1 MGKGIGDLGLSPD
14 EAWEGGTP
22 MNDGPAPLP
31 EVTSDGRW
39 DDDPEATPE
48 PDSKAGSRARIRAAR
63 MALAPSDLLNRPPE
77 RAWLLAGQ
85 TPNGWP
91 RGILPRGIVGI
102 LGGAGGVG
110 KSNAALDLAVA
121 VATGGAWF
129 DAAGLFPVAEESRGG
144 TVVILAGEDDGLEVS
159 RRLWRTL
166 RDRWPND
173 RERERKAAEVAA
185 RVVIFPFAGDPLVT
199 VAEADQK
206 SGGEVRRT
214 GFGAAL
220 VEELAELAAEANA
233 AGRPLALV
241 VIDPLSRFLASGA
254 EVDAAAATRSIQVA
268 EEVAKLADKPC
279 VLVVHHVTKA
289 ARFDPDGA
297 SANDIRGTSAL
308 TDGSR
313 WTAILRSYT
322 RDKSGAAKGGKPRVV
337 TLPDVVELRVVK
349 SNYAACPAALV
360 LRRRDDGGLAPE
372 TDAERKE
379 REAEEARDRRATATI
394 DKPTGRNGGKPKPSL
409 DGGV

>member
-22 MNDGPAPLP
+22 MNDDPNPLP
-31 EVTSDGRW
+31 E
-39 DDDPEATPE
+39 AA
-48 PDSKAGSRARIRAAR
+48 PDSMAGSRARIRAAR
-63 MALAPSDLLNRPPE
+63 MALAPLDLLNRPPD

-85 TPNGWP
+85 TSDGRP

-129 DAAGLFPVAEESRGG
+129 DAADLFPVAKESRRG
-144 TVVILAGEDDGLEVS
+144 TVAILAGEDDGLEVS

-199 VAEADQK
+199 VAEADRK
-206 SGGEVRRT
+206 RGGEVRRT
-214 GFGAAL
+214 DFGAAL
-220 VEELAELAAEANA
+220 VEELAELATEANA

-322 RDKSGAAKGGKPRVV
+322 REKGGGAPKTGKQRVV
-337 TLPDVVELRVVK
+337 TRPDVVELRVVK

-379 REAEEARDRRATATI
+379 REAEEANQRRAAIEPGSTTSFSKRA
-394 DKPTGRNGGKPKPSL
+394 DGGPPKPSPRKRPTAEHRHG
-409 DGGV
+409 DD

>member
-1 MGKGIGDLGLSPD
+1 
-14 EAWEGGTP
+14 
-22 MNDGPAPLP
+22 
-31 EVTSDGRW
+31 
-39 DDDPEATPE
+39 
-48 PDSKAGSRARIRAAR
+48 
-63 MALAPSDLLNRPPE
+63 
-77 RAWLLAGQ
+77 
-85 TPNGWP
+85 
-91 RGILPRGIVGI
+91 
-102 LGGAGGVG
+102 VG

-129 DAAGLFPVAEESRGG
+129 DAADLFPVAEESRGG

-166 RDRWPND
+166 CDRWPKD
-173 RERERKAAEVAA
+173 RERELKAAEVAA

-199 VAEADQK
+199 VAEADRN

-214 GFGAAL
+214 SFGAAL

-322 RDKSGAAKGGKPRVV
+322 REKGGVAKAGRQRVV

-372 TDAERKE
+372 TDSERKD
-379 REAEEARDRRATATI
+379 RETEEARERRAAA
-394 DKPTGRNGGKPKPSL
+394 PTPPVRGARAA
-409 DGGV
+409 GGVTPPKGLF